1 MTSPDDPKPDESSP
15 SIPAGEPP
23 TSPPTYPQAGPPP
36 GSAPIPPGGVPPQPG
51 GPGAAPYGAPP
62 PYGAAPYGAPPKKSR
77 KKLFA
82 IIGGVVVL
90 LLVVV
95 VIIGVVASKDTIT
108 DINDA
113 KAGDCITVSG
123 SSTAA
128 KPKTVDCGSDTF
140 NFVVAEKIDGGANCA
155 NEQYSQLTQED
166 KGKLCLVPNMQ
177 VDKCYQLAGPGGS
190 ITDFTEVEC
199 GAEPA
204 EGGAQ
209 VVTVKNRE
217 DATEI
222 DCTDGIPITF
232 EKPTPLGYCL
242 AVNNSTG

>member
-1 MTSPDDPKPDESSP
+1 MTSPDEPKPEQSSP
-15 SIPAGEPP
+15 PSPAGEPP
-23 TSPPTYPQAGPPP
+23 TYPPTYPPAGSPP
-36 GSAPIPPGGVPPQPG
+36 GS
-51 GPGAAPYGAPP
+51 APP
-62 PYGAAPYGAPPKKSR
+62 PYGAAPYGAGPYGEPPKKSR
-77 KKLFA
+77 KKLFG

-123 SSTAA
+123 SSTDAT
-128 KPKTVDCGSDTF
+128 PKTVNCAGDTF
-140 NFVVAEKIDGGANCA
+140 NFVVAEKLDGGANCA
-155 NEQYSQLTQED
+155 NEQYSQLTQKD

-199 GAEPA
+199 GAAPA

-217 DATEI
+217 DGTEI
-222 DCTDGIPITF
+222 DCADGIPVTF
-232 EKPTPLGYCL
+232 EKPKPLGYCL
-242 AVNNSTG
+242 AINNATG